1 MYSRLFEKNIQRGIM
16 KAQHWTLPDL
26 ELLPDDGSRYEIIDG
41 ELYVSKQPD
50 MQHQIVCGNVF
61 FLLQSWSNSTQTG
74 IAIFEPGIIFTND
87 NAVVPDVVWIS
98 NERFIT
104 ALQADG
110 KFHSCPELVVES
122 LSPGVENER
131 RDREIKLRL
140 YSRRG
145 AKEYWVVN
153 WQERS
158 LEVYQRQEGLLELV
172 KTLDET
178 DTLQSPLLPGFS
190 CRVGQFF
197 TTVPR

>member
-1 MYSRLFEKNIQRGIM
+1 M

-50 MQHQIVCGNVF
+50 MQHQIVCGNIF
-61 FLLQSWSNSTQTG
+61 FQLKSWSNQTQTG
-74 IAIFEPGIIFTND
+74 IAIYEPGVIFTND

-98 NERFIT
+98 NERFST
-104 ALQADG
+104 ALQSDG

-122 LSPGVENER
+122 LSPGPENER

-153 WQERS
+153 WQERT
-158 LEVYQRQEGLLELV
+158 LEVYQRQEGVLELI

-178 DTLQSPLLPGFS
+178 DTLHSPLLPGFS
-190 CRVGQFF
+190 CSVGQFF
-197 TTVPR
+197 ITVPK

>member
-1 MYSRLFEKNIQRGIM
+1 M

-26 ELLPDDGSRYEIIDG
+26 ELLPDDGSRYEIVDG

-50 MQHQIVCGNVF
+50 MQHQIVCGNIF
-61 FLLQSWSNSTQTG
+61 FQLKSWSNQTQTG
-74 IAIFEPGIIFTND
+74 IAIYEPGIIFTND

-98 NERFIT
+98 NERFST
-104 ALQADG
+104 ALQPDG
-110 KFHSCPELVVES
+110 KFHSCPELVVEA
-122 LSPGVENER
+122 LSPGLENER

-158 LEVYQRQEGLLELV
+158 IEVYQRQDGVLELI

-178 DTLQSPLLPGFS
+178 DTLQSPLLPEFKCS
-190 CRVGQFF
+190 VGQFF
-197 TTVPR
+197 ITIPR